1 MTIPIKIFVVLSFIA
16 AAFYIFVVFETV
28 AHQGVTVPALVK
40 TAMVVAFLYY
50 GVSRIRKARTAGV
63 PKQSGPDQG

>member
-1 MTIPIKIFVVLSFIA
+1 MTMTTKIFVVLSFIA

-28 AHQGVTVPALVK
+28 AHQGITVPAAVK

-50 GVSRIRKARTAGV
+50 GISRIRKARASSV
-63 PKQSGPDQG
+63 SDPSAPDQG